1 MKKSGILLHPTSLV
15 GPYGIGDIGPCAYR
29 FIDNLYKMK
38 QTLWQ
43 ILPIGPTDL
52 HNSPYS
58 SLSTFAGNHLLIS
71 LDLLVEDNL
80 LDFTYID
87 SFTKSKTN
95 KINFKEIIKFKLPL
109 LEKVAFDFNSRA
121 SKKLKESFK
130 KFCLDHSYWLDDYAK
145 YWALKKENDMKPWI
159 DWQTTSV
166 HNKNNIEE
174 AKIVQF
180 LFHDQWARLRQYCT
194 DRNIKIIGDM
204 PIYVGYDSAD
214 VYSHRE
220 LFQLDQSGRMSYQSG
235 CPPCNFQKNGQ
246 LWGNPIYDWDSH
258 KRSNFEWWV
267 KRFKKLFE
275 MVDIIRLDHFIGY
288 DRYFRI
294 PISHKTAI
302 NGEWMP
308 APGKEL
314 FNTINK
320 NISNFNVFVED
331 LGDVTGS
338 VIKLRDENNFPG
350 IRVLQFDM
358 DTIPNIENFSSNTV
372 VCTGTHD
379 NDTLIGWFE
388 SLPLNSKN
396 QLSQNKLL
404 QYFNCDKDK
413 FHWEIISFAL
423 GTNCNLVIIP
433 FQDIL
438 GLGSSSRFNVPGTL
452 SKNNWSWMME
462 EEKLTSMIINRLSR
476 LTMKYNRNTTFN

>member
-1 MKKSGILLHPTSLV
+1 RV
-15 GPYGIGDIGPCAYR
+15 
-29 FIDNLYKMK
+29 
-38 QTLWQ
+38 
-43 ILPIGPTDL
+43 PI
-52 HNSPYS
+52 HN
-58 SLSTFAGNHLLIS
+58 
-71 LDLLVEDNL
+71 
-80 LDFTYID
+80 
-87 SFTKSKTN
+87 
-95 KINFKEIIKFKLPL
+95 
-109 LEKVAFDFNSRA
+109 
-121 SKKLKESFK
+121 
-130 KFCLDHSYWLDDYAK
+130 
-145 YWALKKENDMKPWI
+145 
-159 DWQTTSV
+159 
-166 HNKNNIEE
+166 
-174 AKIVQF
+174 
-180 LFHDQWARLRQYCT
+180 
-194 DRNIKIIGDM
+194 
-204 PIYVGYDSAD
+204 
-214 VYSHRE
+214 
-220 LFQLDQSGRMSYQSG
+220 
-235 CPPCNFQKNGQ
+235 
-246 LWGNPIYDWDSH
+246 
-258 KRSNFEWWV
+258 
-267 KRFKKLFE
+267 
-275 MVDIIRLDHFIGY
+275 
-288 DRYFRI
+288 
-294 PISHKTAI
+294 KTAI

-358 DTIPNIENFSSNTV
+358 DTIPNVENFSSNTV
-372 VCTGTHD
+372 VYTGTHD

-404 QYFNCDKDK
+404 KYFNCDKDK
-413 FHWEIISFAL
+413 IHWEIISFAL